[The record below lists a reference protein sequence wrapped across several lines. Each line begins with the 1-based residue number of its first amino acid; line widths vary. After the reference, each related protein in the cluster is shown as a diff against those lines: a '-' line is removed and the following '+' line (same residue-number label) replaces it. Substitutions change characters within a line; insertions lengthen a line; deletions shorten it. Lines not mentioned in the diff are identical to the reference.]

1 MRDSLLDRLGA
12 RFPQSSGRSL
22 RQWLEAG
29 RVRVNGRVVRDG
41 RTAVGAR
48 DRIEL
53 RPRAGARAGSGL
65 AAGVR
70 LVHED
75 DALLVVDKPPGLLTI
90 ATERERE
97 RTLYRL
103 VWDYLAARQPG
114 RRPFIVH
121 RLDRETSGLVVLAK
135 SPGAKRHLQAQFESR
150 TVERI
155 YQALVEGRVS
165 EDHGTLEGWLTE
177 DASLRVRAVRALGGP
192 GEGGKQAITRYR
204 VLERRADTT
213 RLELSLVTGRRGQ
226 IRAQLS
232 QLGHPIVG
240 DRPHGSRARG
250 RLRLHACRL
259 GFVHP
264 VTGAAARFESPAPP
278 AVAGARATV

>member
-1 MRDSLLDRLGA
+1 MTDTLLERLGA
-12 RFPQSSGRSL
+12 RFPQSSRRSL

-29 RVRVNGRVVRDG
+29 RVHVNGRVVRDG

-53 RPRAGARAGSGL
+53 GAPTGARAGPGL
-65 AAGVR
+65 QAGVR

-90 ATERERE
+90 ATERERA

-103 VWDYLAARQPG
+103 VWDYLAARHPG

-135 SPGAKRHLQAQFESR
+135 SPEAKRHLQAQFESR

-155 YQALVEGRVS
+155 YLAVVEGRVS
-165 EDHGTLEGWLTE
+165 QDQGTLESWLTQ
-177 DASLRVRAVRALGGP
+177 DASLRVRAVRARRGP
-192 GEGGKQAITRYR
+192 PEGGKQAITRYR

-213 RLELSLVTGRRGQ
+213 LLELSLVTGRRGQ

-232 QLGHPIVG
+232 RLGHPIVG
-240 DRPHGSRARG
+240 DRGHGSRAGG
-250 RLRLHACRL
+250 RVRLHACRL
-259 GFVHP
+259 GFAHP
-264 VTGAAARFESPAPP
+264 ATGAPARFESPAPP
-278 AVAGARATV
+278 AVTGAGATV